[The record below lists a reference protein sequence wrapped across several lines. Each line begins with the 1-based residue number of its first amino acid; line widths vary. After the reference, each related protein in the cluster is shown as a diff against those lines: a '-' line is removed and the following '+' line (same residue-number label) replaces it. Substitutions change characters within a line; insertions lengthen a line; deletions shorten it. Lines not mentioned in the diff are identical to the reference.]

1 MPHATRVIE
10 FERLTVCYGAK
21 KALDGLTL
29 SVSRGEI
36 FGFLGPNGAGKST
49 AIKALLGLV
58 PVSEGCVTLHDL
70 PPSDPRSRARV
81 GFLPEEARYYRFLT
95 PVEALRFYGEL
106 CRVPKQTLDARIVAL
121 LERVGLAEVRNR
133 QLATFSKGMAQKLG
147 IAQALVNDPD
157 TLILDEPMS
166 GLDPIARIDL
176 RTLLLDMRREGKTI
190 FFSSHELS
198 EVELVCD
205 SVAVLKDG
213 KVLKAGPMTA
223 FVGSDHERN
232 LERFFLSTMGVRA

>member
-1 MPHATRVIE
+1 MIHVID
-10 FERLTVCYGAK
+10 FDGLTVSYGAK

-29 SVSRGEI
+29 RVAKGEI

-58 PVSEGCVTLHDL
+58 VPTGGRVTLHGL
-70 PPSDPRSRARV
+70 PPSDPRSRARA

-106 CRVPKQTLDARIVAL
+106 CRVPKKTLEPRIKTL
-121 LERVGLAEVRNR
+121 LERVGLTDDRNR
-133 QLATFSKGMAQKLG
+133 PLGTFSKGMTQKLG
-147 IAQALVNDPD
+147 LAQALIDDPD
-157 TLILDEPMS
+157 TLILDEPTS
-166 GLDPIARIDL
+166 GLDPIARMDL
-176 RTLLLDMRREGKTI
+176 RTLLFELKREGKTI

-198 EVELVCD
+198 EVELMCD
-205 SVAVLKDG
+205 SVAVLKEG
-213 KVLKAGPMTA
+213 RVLKAGPMTE

-232 LERFFLSTMGVRA
+232 LERFFLGAMGVRA